1 MAFINIQF
9 KAMGFHNPVVEPEK
23 SGPNLMLTS
32 KYPHIL
38 MTGLWLQACD
48 VKPSF
53 ILPIHAHTSTS
64 LQYMHVSSHRECPL
78 MIVLAQTCVYLSVC
92 VCVCR
97 GVACATNCPFRWL
110 ACLLEAPKW
119 HGWPLAGRLLAH
131 QDIAHKEEPPLM
143 EAKREGWFNGGVEV
157 ISSYSPL
164 RSPSHLV
171 ALAERRP
178 LHGGHGGRRR
188 SVSPH

>member
-1 MAFINIQF
+1 MTRSLRCETKLNTPYPRTHKHRPKEYACTQSQGMPPYDCF
-9 KAMGFHNPVVEPEK
+9 GSDVCV
-23 SGPNLMLTS
+23 S
-32 KYPHIL
+32 K
-38 MTGLWLQACD
+38 
-48 VKPSF
+48 
-53 ILPIHAHTSTS
+53 
-64 LQYMHVSSHRECPL
+64 
-78 MIVLAQTCVYLSVC
+78 C

-110 ACLLEAPKW
+110 ALLLEAPKW

-131 QDIAHKEEPPLM
+131 QDTAHKEEPPLM

-171 ALAERRP
+171 ALTEQRP
-178 LHGGHGGRRR
+178 LHGGHGGRHC